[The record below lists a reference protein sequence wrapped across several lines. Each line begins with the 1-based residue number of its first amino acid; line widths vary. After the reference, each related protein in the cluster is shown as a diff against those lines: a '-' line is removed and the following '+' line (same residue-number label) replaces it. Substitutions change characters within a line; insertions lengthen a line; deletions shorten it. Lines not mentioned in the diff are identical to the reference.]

1 MSILDFLFGPTPTP
15 KTHPKKRYKSI
26 KDFNF
31 QHPKKVDVFAVK
43 FKISKNDSIFAYDF
57 NGKKIPGIPSWRKEL
72 AIKFNIYLGK
82 KKVPSGYRWVWIN
95 PKDFE
100 KTFEEEQNKLKK
112 KQQLQL
118 EKQKQEKLKK
128 QQQAE
133 LKKQQ
138 QAELKKQK
146 QEELKK
152 KQQAELKKQKL
163 EAQKKIDQ
171 NSFFINNP
179 KTNKISRAYTEEE
192 IKELLNENKI
202 NLKTEIKKGKDTKT
216 FKQVLDFKIFIQDF
230 DEFL

>member
-1 MSILDFLFGPTPTP
+1 MSILDFLFGPTP
-15 KTHPKKRYKSI
+15 KTHPQKRYKSI

-57 NGKKIPGIPSWRKEL
+57 NGKRIPGIPTWRKEL

-100 KTFEEEQNKLKK
+100 NTFEEEQNKLKK
-112 KQQLQL
+112 QQQLQL
-118 EKQKQEKLKK
+118 EKQKQEK
-128 QQQAE
+128 

-216 FKQVLDFKIFIQDF
+216 FKQVLDFKIFTQDF